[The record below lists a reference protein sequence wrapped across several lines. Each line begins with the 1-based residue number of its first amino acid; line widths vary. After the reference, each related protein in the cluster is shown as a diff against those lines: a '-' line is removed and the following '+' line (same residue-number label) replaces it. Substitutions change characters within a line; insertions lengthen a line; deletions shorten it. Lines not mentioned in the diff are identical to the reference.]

1 MNIRGLMVCGLVVSL
16 ALTACA
22 GQSTAQPAA
31 TSDQP
36 VASPVRG
43 KIVDLVEVPQEGSDV
58 PSVESFTLSTG
69 DKELTFKIGDALDRN
84 IWNTLHF
91 RSHLQFGE
99 PVGVTFEETSE
110 GLVAV
115 MLTE

>member
-1 MNIRGLMVCGLVVSL
+1 MNIRGLTVCGLVMSV

-43 KIVDLVEVPQEGSDV
+43 KIVDLEEVPQEGSDL
-58 PSVESFTLSTG
+58 PRVESFTLNTG
-69 DKELTFKIGDALDRN
+69 DRELKFKIGDAVDRN

-91 RSHLQFGE
+91 RGHLQFGE
-99 PVGVTFEETSE
+99 PAGVTFEESSE